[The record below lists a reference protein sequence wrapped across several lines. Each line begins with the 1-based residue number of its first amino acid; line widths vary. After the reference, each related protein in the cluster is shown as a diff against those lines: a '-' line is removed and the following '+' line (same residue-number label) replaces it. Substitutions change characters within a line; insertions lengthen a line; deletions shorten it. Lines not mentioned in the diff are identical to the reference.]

1 MPSSLAGKVIVNVLF
16 GGGRDIFCS
25 RNSLSAG
32 FFILNEAGTDVV
44 GFYNTVFMQRGKAG
58 GKRGRK
64 NFCAVQL
71 GVNGK
76 TGFFPR
82 NDRPYAFAT
91 HSVSN

>member
-1 MPSSLAGKVIVNVLF
+1 MPCVSLAGKVIVNVHF
-16 GGGRDIFCS
+16 GGSRDIFCS

-64 NFCAVQL
+64 NFCAVRP
-71 GVNGK
+71 GVIGK
-76 TGFFPR
+76 TALFSEKR
-82 NDRPYAFAT
+82 QA
-91 HSVSN
+91 V